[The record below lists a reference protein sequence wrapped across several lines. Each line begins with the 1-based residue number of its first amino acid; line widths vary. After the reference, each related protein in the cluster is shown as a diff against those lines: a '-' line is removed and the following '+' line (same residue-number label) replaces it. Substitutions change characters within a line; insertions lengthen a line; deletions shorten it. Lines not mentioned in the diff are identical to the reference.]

1 MVVIVWKSDLQLPMQ
16 SVPITNNVVS
26 SNPAQTRCT
35 RYNILLYV
43 IKFISYLRQVD
54 GFLLILLVSSTNK
67 IDLHDIAEKL
77 LKVALITIKP
87 NQTNL
92 SKANIN
98 FNELMILL

>member
-16 SVPITNNVVS
+16 SVPTTNNVVS
-26 SNPAQTRCT
+26 SNPAQARCT

-54 GFLLILLVSSTNK
+54 GFLPVLLVSSTNK

-77 LKVALITIKP
+77 LKVALSTI
-87 NQTNL
+87 NQN
-92 SKANIN
+92 
-98 FNELMILL
+98 